1 MLHPQ
6 ILQFLIIL
14 TAYLARY
21 AYYEVYRLKITNV
34 RILDYGDQLVAIASA
49 ILGVWALIETWAVY
63 ELNMDLPSPWL
74 ERTLTTWLW
83 ICGFFPVA
91 MLILNRW
98 LKLKL
103 SDFFVGLGRGCL
115 TFGVPIALLPLLCW
129 FPR

>member
-14 TAYLARY
+14 IAYIARKG
-21 AYYEVYRLKITNV
+21 YYEIYRPKITNV
-34 RILDYGDQLVAIASA
+34 RILNYGDQLVAVASA
-49 ILGVWALIETWAVY
+49 VLGIWALGETWATY
-63 ELNMDLPSPWL
+63 ELGMDLPSLWL
-74 ERTLTTWLW
+74 VKSLTTWFW
-83 ICGFFPVA
+83 ICAAFPLL
-91 MLILNRW
+91 MLVINRW

-103 SDFFVGLGRGCL
+103 SDFFIGLGRGCL

>member
-14 TAYLARY
+14 MAYLARKLY
-21 AYYEVYRLKITNV
+21 FEIYRLKISNV
-34 RILDYGDQLVAIASA
+34 RILNYGDQLVAVASS
-49 ILGVWALIETWAVY
+49 IFGVWALLETWATY
-63 ELNMDLPSPWL
+63 EMGMDLPSRWL
-74 ERTLTTWLW
+74 VQGLTTWLW
-83 ICGFFPVA
+83 ICLIFPLV
-91 MLILNRW
+91 MLLMNRL